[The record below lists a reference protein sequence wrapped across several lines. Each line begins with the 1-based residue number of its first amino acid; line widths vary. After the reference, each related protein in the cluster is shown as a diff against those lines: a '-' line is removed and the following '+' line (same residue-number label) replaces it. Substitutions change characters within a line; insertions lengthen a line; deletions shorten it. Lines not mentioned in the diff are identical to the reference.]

1 MTVWR
6 PPLSQRVTRRC
17 DTHPVGTESFL
28 EVTLF
33 VADVARS
40 TEFYDAIG
48 LGMFE
53 YHFDDMPYHADG
65 GAGVTALQ
73 LIPAGANPIS
83 RVQLGFRV
91 RDVGAL
97 AEKLTAIDA
106 DIEIPGPRRLRTRDP
121 DGNRVHFSEIRRSSG
136 SS

>member
-1 MTVWR
+1 ME
-6 PPLSQRVTRRC
+6 
-17 DTHPVGTESFL
+17 TESFL

-40 TEFYDAIG
+40 TAFYDAIG

-53 YHFDDMPYHADG
+53 HHLDDVPYHADG
-65 GAGVTALQ
+65 GAGVTAFQ
-73 LIPAGANPIS
+73 LIPAGVNPVS

-91 RDVGAL
+91 KDIEAL
-97 AEKLTAIDA
+97 AEKLTALGVGV
-106 DIEIPGPRRLRTRDP
+106 EIPGPRRLTTRDP
-121 DGNRVHFSEIRRSSG
+121 DGNRVHFSEVRRSSG